1 MVDVNKAFLSISMIQ
16 NSKDSR
22 IMVASYKRLLAFH
35 ECIFSYLYVIR
46 YKFTIVEPHS
56 SLFEC
61 VLECTGISKILLQTI
76 LKCITILH
84 LNLSLYFICSI
95 KKG

>member
-22 IMVASYKRLLAFH
+22 IMVASYKGFLAFH
-35 ECIFSYLYVIR
+35 ECIFSYLYVNVIR

-61 VLECTGISKILLQTI
+61 VLECT
-76 LKCITILH
+76 
-84 LNLSLYFICSI
+84 
-95 KKG
+95 